1 MRNARLIGWCA
12 AAAAACVA
20 VTATSCGGKKP
31 LPVID
36 PLSNVSGHWQ
46 LDEQQS
52 DNSASKIAGAMPGGD
67 RTSGTEGPAAGGE
80 RGGDGSGGGWRGR
93 RGRGGMGGGGARQ
106 IDAREIA
113 RRRQRAALT
122 INLAQDA
129 PADLD
134 VELTPLT
141 VRFITHSML
150 DTLDLKTDGGKQKT
164 KVAGQDEDDQV
175 QITTKAAWSDG
186 WLVVSREVD
195 GGGKITE
202 TYLRASDG
210 QHLYVVVQ
218 VEMPHFGSGRERGEG
233 KSRTV
238 EFRRVYDPATGG

>member
-1 MRNARLIGWCA
+1 MRNARVIGWCA
-12 AAAAACVA
+12 AAWVA

-52 DNSASKIAGAMPGGD
+52 DNSAGKIAGAMPDGD
-67 RTSGTEGPAAGGE
+67 RTSGPEGPAAGGD
-80 RGGDGSGGGWRGR
+80 RGGEGSGGGWRGR

-122 INLAQDA
+122 IDLAQDA

-134 VELTPLT
+134 VELTPVT

-150 DTLDLKTDGGKQKT
+150 DTLDLKTDGAKKQT

-186 WLVVSREVD
+186 WLVVRREVD

-202 TYLRASDG
+202 TYVRASDG

-218 VEMPHFGSGRERGEG
+218 VELPRFGSGRGRGEG
-233 KSRTV
+233 KPRTV
-238 EFRRVYDPATGG
+238 QFRRVYDPATGG